1 MVERVAVVSDV
12 HANPFALRA
21 VLQDVRRAGAGVIV
35 NLGDLVAGPWPVET
49 VEELFAAGLPVVSVR
64 GNGDRMVADAYDQR
78 PGWTDDVPPPARAM
92 VTWAA
97 SQIRQ
102 QERDLI
108 GSAPLRTRLT
118 VAGLGEVEFFHA
130 TARSDE
136 EIVLETTDDDVAA
149 EALEVLTR
157 PATSGGPGGV
167 VESHPLL
174 AVSGHTH
181 LPTERVVG
189 GMRWVNAGSVGKPF
203 DHPSASWML
212 LGPGVE
218 WRRTDYDVEAAA
230 AAARA
235 LAPATGAVLEDAA
248 LEAVAEEFIASL
260 RPGGRREVL
269 DVFAPLAAATYGQW
283 ATRSRLDV
291 LDGG

>member
-1 MVERVAVVSDV
+1 MVERVAVLSDV

-21 VLQDVRRAGAGVIV
+21 VLQDVRRAGADVIV
-35 NLGDLVAGPWPVET
+35 NLGDLLAGPWPVET
-49 VEELFAAGLPVVSVR
+49 VEELFTGGFPVVSVR

-78 PGWTDDVPPPARAM
+78 PGWTDDVPPPARTM

-97 SQIRQ
+97 SQIRR

-118 VAGLGEVEFFHA
+118 VTGLGQVEFFHA

-149 EALEVLTR
+149 EALRALLPR
-157 PATSGGPGGV
+157 PFASSRPGGV
-167 VESHPLL
+167 EDFYPLL

-181 LPTERVVG
+181 LPTERVAG
-189 GMRWVNAGSVGKPF
+189 GARWVNAGSVGKPF

-230 AAARA
+230 AAACA
-235 LAPATGAVLEDAA
+235 LAPAPGAVLEDAA

-269 DVFAPLAAATYGQW
+269 DVFAPLAAATYGHW

-291 LDGG
+291 LDG